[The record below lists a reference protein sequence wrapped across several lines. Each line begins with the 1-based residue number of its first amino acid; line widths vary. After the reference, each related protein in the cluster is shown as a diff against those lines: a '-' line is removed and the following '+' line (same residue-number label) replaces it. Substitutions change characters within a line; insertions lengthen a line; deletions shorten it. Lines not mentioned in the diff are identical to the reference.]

1 MISTA
6 VNDVFIFM
14 YKDIRKDGPFSFAD
28 QLLCEIF
35 YFHVMASN
43 KSFFET
49 VLDVLAGI
57 DIIASPLLISAIPA
71 GIVWFTT
78 EGWVKAIVPILLL
91 FIGLIIGIRWSLRL
105 ARGEGTFTY
114 MNRINRSPELDK
126 VTDADLEQTD
136 RRKKIEKEG

>member
-1 MISTA
+1 
-6 VNDVFIFM
+6 
-14 YKDIRKDGPFSFAD
+14 
-28 QLLCEIF
+28 
-35 YFHVMASN
+35 MASN

-91 FIGLIIGIRWSLRL
+91 FIGLIIGIRWSLRV